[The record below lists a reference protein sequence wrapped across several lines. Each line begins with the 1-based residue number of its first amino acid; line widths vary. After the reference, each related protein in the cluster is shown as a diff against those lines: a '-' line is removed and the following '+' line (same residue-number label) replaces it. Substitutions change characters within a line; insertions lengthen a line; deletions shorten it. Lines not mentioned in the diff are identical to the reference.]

1 MEGWQI
7 HNSFRGGNDR
17 KLLPSRVY
25 APLRIKIE
33 NKNSLERPIS
43 IPFLTFSSF
52 SFFFFKLCY
61 DADKFEM
68 STIGKLQK
76 KKDKNCRISRLSLS
90 LVRNS
95 TFRIYVSTNAATSIS
110 DIEQP
115 IAFQRFLPYQKLSSI
130 SITIHPFRFL
140 FLLLPPPAT
149 TRDQSK
155 RVRQPSQKLRSQ
167 KLVRSMIG

>member
-76 KKDKNCRISRLSLS
+76 KKR
-90 LVRNS
+90 
-95 TFRIYVSTNAATSIS
+95 
-110 DIEQP
+110 
-115 IAFQRFLPYQKLSSI
+115 
-130 SITIHPFRFL
+130 
-140 FLLLPPPAT
+140 
-149 TRDQSK
+149 
-155 RVRQPSQKLRSQ
+155 
-167 KLVRSMIG
+167 